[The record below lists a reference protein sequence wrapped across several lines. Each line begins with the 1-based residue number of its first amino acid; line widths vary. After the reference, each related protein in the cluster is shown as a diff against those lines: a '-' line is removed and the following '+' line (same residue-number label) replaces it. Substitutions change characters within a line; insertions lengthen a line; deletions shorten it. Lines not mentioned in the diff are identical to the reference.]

1 MGRLSS
7 RLRIGEK
14 IGLSFGLVGLL
25 FLGVIWH
32 YHASLKQVLGGYER
46 LYDIYET
53 RKSHALEIEI
63 HLAEMRWAE
72 SAFLMQREEELASA
86 VDFQA
91 EAVLKA
97 ADALG
102 RVDKDSE
109 ATAQQIRGL
118 TEIYLD
124 RFRAIADA
132 WRVKGLDHN
141 SGLQGAF
148 RDTVHELEDRAG
160 NFKAGRLYL
169 QLLQIRRG
177 EKDLGL
183 RRETLY
189 RDRVRTLI
197 GEFRDLARGSELYP
211 EVKEA
216 LLAEIDVYARA
227 FEPYAQ
233 NVLAGGDLQ
242 GGKGPFRDS
251 AHRLESILEAHYV
264 PDLETN
270 ILQLR
275 RREKDYLLRDDREYV
290 RMVGDISDA
299 IRGQIAISPI
309 AEADKSLLNGLL
321 ERYERDFYA
330 LVAQNDAIKELA
342 AAMHEAAENITPLVK
357 ENVSE
362 ANRLAAE
369 KRAEIARASNESARL
384 SLIIAFCAVLLGVFF
399 SITITSRIVRPVREM
414 AGLLDRLT
422 HENPE
427 ERIATVPGAR
437 DEINAMAESL
447 NTMADHRAT
456 FVNWWKTSM
465 DEAIALRDIH
475 SAASQ
480 EARDEASEELRRAS
494 LAKVQQL
501 NAIRGQLGRESDL
514 IREVA
519 DRVRKAGHGAVS
531 SEDVAALEHAA
542 QGIQTL
548 LTVTEKD
555 AQAQP

>member
-1 MGRLSS
+1 VLS
-7 RLRIGEK
+7 
-14 IGLSFGLVGLL
+14 
-25 FLGVIWH
+25 
-32 YHASLKQVLGGYER
+32 GYER
-46 LYDIYET
+46 LHDIYET
-53 RKSHALEIEI
+53 RKSRALEIENQ
-63 HLAEMRWAE
+63 LAETRWAE
-72 SAFLMQREEELASA
+72 SAFLIQREEELASA
-86 VDFQA
+86 VDFHA
-91 EAVLKA
+91 NALLTA

-102 RVDKDSE
+102 QVDAESQG
-109 ATAQQIRGL
+109 TAQQIRGL

-124 RFRAIADA
+124 RFHAIADA

-183 RRETLY
+183 RREVLY
-189 RDRVRTLI
+189 RDKVRGLIDEFRTLV
-197 GEFRDLARGSELYP
+197 GVSELYP
-211 EVKEA
+211 DVKKA
-216 LLAEIDVYARA
+216 LLAEIDAYAQA

-233 NVLAGGDLQ
+233 NVLAGGDLH

-251 AHRLESILEAHYV
+251 AHRLESILKAHYV
-264 PDLETN
+264 PDLEAN

-290 RMVGDISDA
+290 RMVGDIADT
-299 IRGQIAISPI
+299 IRGQVGISPI
-309 AEADKSLLNGLL
+309 ADTDKTLLTGLL
-321 ERYERDFYA
+321 EGYERDFNA
-330 LVAQNDAIKELA
+330 LVAQNDRISGLA

-357 ENVSE
+357 NNVSE

-369 KRAEIARASNESARL
+369 KRAEIAQTSNESARL
-384 SLIIAFCAVLLGVFF
+384 NLIIALCAVLLGVFF
-399 SITITSRIVRPVREM
+399 SITITSRIVRPVRET

-475 SAASQ
+475 AAGSK
-480 EARDEASEELRRAS
+480 EERDEALDELRRAS

-501 NAIRGQLGRESDL
+501 NSIRGQLGKH
-514 IREVA
+514 A
-519 DRVRKAGHGAVS
+519 DRILETAGRMRISGHGAKV
-531 SEDVAALEHAA
+531 DQDAATLEHAA

-548 LTVTEKD
+548 LAATQEETQD
-555 AQAQP
+555 R